1 MFDSAKLGEIEQA
14 RAEWE
19 ETSLKK
25 ALEWGELKS
34 QFVTHSWIPVER
46 VYTPVELRDWDYNN
60 KLGFPGKYPFTRSDS
75 PTSHRGGFWTMG
87 QYGGFGTAEETNE
100 WFKYLLDQGVGNLS
114 VALDVPTQIGYDS
127 DHQMARGEV
136 GRQGVAIN
144 SLQDME
150 TLFDGI
156 PLERAMIS
164 TTANAIGPIFLAWS
178 IALIEKRELI
188 PQNVVI
194 GMQNEPLKEFVA
206 RGTYIFPPGPSLKFA
221 NDVGEFGVK
230 NGFAFLP
237 PFALSGYHIR
247 EAGAT
252 AVQELAFTMANGVA
266 YVEELVNRGIS
277 IDDFAANLPIFF
289 GSGMDFFEEICKFRA
304 ARRMW
309 ANIVKQRF
317 QPKQEQSM
325 AAFITAYTQGSF
337 FTAQQPLNNIAR
349 GAIQGLAAVLGGTHS
364 LTVSSMDEALALPS
378 RKAARVAL
386 RTQQIIAHESGVT
399 NTVDPLGGSYYVEAL
414 TDELEEKATRLF
426 EEVQA
431 LGGALVAIE
440 QGFYEKQIAE
450 SAYQYQKEM
459 ESGERVIVGVN
470 QYQVDEPVSIEV
482 RKVPPE
488 LEQRQVEKLNK
499 LRKERDNSK
508 VELSL
513 REIKEAAQEGAN
525 TVSPILE
532 AVRAYATIGEICDVL
547 RGVWGEWTRPV
558 I

>member
-1 MFDSAKLGEIEQA
+1 
-14 RAEWE
+14 
-19 ETSLKK
+19 
-25 ALEWGELKS
+25 
-34 QFVTHSWIPVER
+34 
-46 VYTPVELRDWDYNN
+46 
-60 KLGFPGKYPFTRSDS
+60 
-75 PTSHRGGFWTMG
+75 
-87 QYGGFGTAEETNE
+87 
-100 WFKYLLDQGVGNLS
+100 
-114 VALDVPTQIGYDS
+114 
-127 DHQMARGEV
+127 
-136 GRQGVAIN
+136 
-144 SLQDME
+144 
-150 TLFDGI
+150 
-156 PLERAMIS
+156 
-164 TTANAIGPIFLAWS
+164 
-178 IALIEKRELI
+178 
-188 PQNVVI
+188 
-194 GMQNEPLKEFVA
+194 
-206 RGTYIFPPGPSLKFA
+206 
-221 NDVGEFGVK
+221 
-230 NGFAFLP
+230 
-237 PFALSGYHIR
+237 
-247 EAGAT
+247 
-252 AVQELAFTMANGVA
+252 
-266 YVEELVNRGIS
+266 
-277 IDDFAANLPIFF
+277 
-289 GSGMDFFEEICKFRA
+289 MDFFEEICKFRA

-450 SAYQYQKEM
+450 SAYRYQKEM